1 MAGGYN
7 RAINIGAMICNN
19 EHVRQSD
26 CEVGNAV
33 STDEV
38 MNEGKPSHAGW
49 ENFTREEL
57 LAELARLHAE
67 NVRLTALLPTTVPT
81 PDMSVPAVRRV
92 LSPAGRNTSAPILS
106 PDQKVRLFRLLFRGR
121 TDVYPLRWE
130 SRNSGRSG
138 YAPACANEW
147 RTGICDK
154 PRIRCA
160 DCGHRVLLALDD
172 QVIYAHLAG
181 DHTVGLYPLMPNS
194 TCYLLAVDFDEE
206 GWREDAMAFRQSC
219 EELGV
224 PVSLEIS
231 RSGNGA
237 HAWIFFSSA
246 VTARDARRMGAAI
259 ISHTCART
267 RQLELS
273 SYDRLFPNQD
283 VLPKGGFGNLIA
295 LPLQKQPRERG
306 CSVFVD
312 ERFEPY
318 ADQWAYLAAIRMMDG
333 RDIEGVIFRA
343 TGGAH
348 PLDVTFIA
356 DEDQVEPWKPP
367 PALPKRLAGPM
378 PASLTLTRAN
388 QLYFEKEQLPQA
400 LLNRLIRLAAFQNPE
415 FYRAQARGF
424 SVWGKPR
431 IIGRAEN
438 CPRHIALPRG
448 CLDDVMTLLRD
459 NDIACDLRD
468 ERCAGEPIVVSFA
481 GTLRDDQQT
490 AVADLLRHDTGI
502 LHAPTAFG
510 KTVTA
515 AAMIAQRGVNTLVLV
530 HRRELLDQWRERL
543 QSFLALDPGS
553 VGTIGGGKSKVTGLI
568 DVAMLQSVAPNGARG
583 ELLRRYGQVIVD
595 ECHHVSADSF
605 EAVLKAVQAHYVL
618 GLTAT
623 PVRRDSQQP
632 VMFMLCGPIRHAAR
646 LPANA
651 PQRLE
656 VFPQRLTAAVDVAA
670 DAPIQ
675 AVFAHLA
682 QDAPRSQMIATAVR
696 EQYGQGRNVLVLT
709 ERTDHLE
716 SLQQMLEGTVQSL
729 FVLHGRLGRKARA
742 SQLAA
747 LDALAGDAP
756 RVVLATGRLVGEGF
770 DHPAL
775 DTLVLAMPVAW
786 KGTLQQYAG
795 RLHREHAGKT
805 GVRVLDYVDGGHPV
819 LLRMWDKRQRGYRA
833 MGYQVCMPG
842 QELQLTLA

>member
-1 MAGGYN
+1 MPA
-7 RAINIGAMICNN
+7 AVP
-19 EHVRQSD
+19 VRD
-26 CEVGNAV
+26 
-33 STDEV
+33 
-38 MNEGKPSHAGW
+38 K
-49 ENFTREEL
+49 
-57 LAELARLHAE
+57 
-67 NVRLTALLPTTVPT
+67 
-81 PDMSVPAVRRV
+81 SVQMTGIDSPPAVRNMGGQG
-92 LSPAGRNTSAPILS
+92 LSPEHKI
-106 PDQKVRLFRLLFRGR
+106 QLFRRLFRGR

-130 SRNSGRSG
+130 SRNSGKSG

-147 RTGICDK
+147 RTAICDK

-160 DCGHRVLLALDD
+160 DCGHRLPLALDD
-172 QVIYAHLAG
+172 QVIYGHLAG
-181 DHTVGLYPLMPNS
+181 DHTVGLYPLMPDS

-219 EELGV
+219 DELSV
-224 PVSLEIS
+224 PVSIEIS

-246 VTARDARRMGAAI
+246 VTSREARRMGAAI

-283 VLPKGGFGNLIA
+283 MLPKGGFGNLIA

-318 ADQWAYLAAIRMMDG
+318 ADQWAHLKAIRPIDG
-333 RDIEGVIFRA
+333 CDLEGVIFRA

-348 PLDVTFIA
+348 PLDVAFIA
-356 DEDQVEPWKPP
+356 EEDQIEPWKPP
-367 PALPKRLAGPM
+367 SALPKRLPGPM
-378 PASLTLTRAN
+378 PASLTLTLAN
-388 QLYFEKEQLPQA
+388 QLYFEKEKLPQA

-424 SVWGKPR
+424 SVWDKPR

-448 CLDDVMTLLRD
+448 CLDNVVMLLRD
-459 NDIACDLRD
+459 NNITPDIRD
-468 ERCAGEPIVVSFA
+468 KRCAGEPIVASFA
-481 GTLRDDQQT
+481 GTLRDDQQA
-490 AVADLLRHDTGI
+490 AVADLLQHDIGI

-515 AAMIAQRGVNTLVLV
+515 AAMIEQRGVNTLVLV

-543 QSFLALDPGS
+543 QSFLGLDS
-553 VGTIGGGKSKVTGLI
+553 KEIGTIGGGKSKATGKI
-568 DVAMLQSVAPNGARG
+568 DVAMLQSVAPNGTHGA
-583 ELLRRYGQVIVD
+583 LLRCYGQVIID
-595 ECHHVSADSF
+595 ECHHVCADSF
-605 EAVLKAVQAHYVL
+605 EAVLKAVQARYVL

-632 VMFMLCGPIRHAAR
+632 VMYMLCGPIRHAAR
-646 LPANA
+646 SPANA

-656 VFPQRLTAAVDVAA
+656 VFPQRLAAAVDVAD

-682 QDAPRSQMIATAVR
+682 QDTLRSQMIAATVR
-696 EQYGQGRNVLVLT
+696 EQYGQRRKVLVLT

-729 FVLHGRLGRKARA
+729 FVLHGRLGRKARDI
-742 SQLAA
+742 QLTA

-756 RVVLATGRLVGEGF
+756 RVVLATGRLIGEGF

-819 LLRMWDKRQRGYRA
+819 LLRMWEKRQRGYRA
-833 MGYQVCMPG
+833 MGYHMCMPG
-842 QELQLTLA
+842 KELHQLTLT

>member
-1 MAGGYN
+1 
-7 RAINIGAMICNN
+7 
-19 EHVRQSD
+19 
-26 CEVGNAV
+26 
-33 STDEV
+33 
-38 MNEGKPSHAGW
+38 MNDAKLSRSGW
-49 ENFTREEL
+49 ENRRREEL
-57 LAELARLHAE
+57 LAELTRLQAENARLA
-67 NVRLTALLPTTVPT
+67 ALLREA
-81 PDMSVPAVRRV
+81 VPAHGKLEAAPPGNPSLAVRSTSTST
-92 LSPAGRNTSAPILS
+92 LSPQ
-106 PDQKVRLFRLLFRGR
+106 QKVHLFRSLFRGR

-130 SRNSGRSG
+130 SHNSGKSG

-147 RTGICDK
+147 RTGVCEK

-160 DCGHRVLLALDD
+160 DCAHRVLLSLDD

-181 DHTVGLYPLMPNS
+181 DHTVGLYPLMPDG

-206 GWREDAMAFRQSC
+206 SWRDDAMAFRQSC
-219 EELGV
+219 DELDV

-237 HAWIFFSSA
+237 HAWIFFATA
-246 VTARDARRMGAAI
+246 VTARDARRLGSAI
-259 ISHTCART
+259 ISHTCVRT

-295 LPLQKQPRERG
+295 LPLQKQPREHG

-312 ERFEPY
+312 GTFEPV
-318 ADQWAYLAAIRMMDG
+318 ADQWAFLASVRTMDG

-348 PLDVTFIA
+348 PLDVAFIA
-356 DEDQVEPWKPP
+356 EEDRVEPWNPP
-367 PALPKRLAGPM
+367 PALAKRLAGAM
-378 PASLTLTRAN
+378 PVSLTLTLAN
-388 QLYFEKEQLPQA
+388 QLYLEKAQLPQS
-400 LLNRLIRLAAFQNPE
+400 LLNRLIRIAAFQNPE

-424 SVWGKPR
+424 SVWDKPR

-448 CLDDVMTLLRD
+448 CLDEVMTLLTD
-459 NDIACDLRD
+459 NDITCDIRD
-468 ERCAGEPIVVSFA
+468 ERCAGESLAVSFA
-481 GTLRDDQQT
+481 GTLRDDQRA
-490 AVADLLRHDTGI
+490 AVDDLLRHDAGI

-515 AAMIAQRGVNTLVLV
+515 AAMIARRGVTTLVLV

-543 QSFLALDPGS
+543 QSFLALDPRDI
-553 VGTIGGGKSKVTGLI
+553 GTIGGGKSKSTGRI
-568 DVAMLQSVAPNGARG
+568 DVAMLQSVAPDGPRGA
-583 ELLRRYGQVIVD
+583 LLRHYGHVIVD

-605 EAVLKAVQAHYVL
+605 EAVLKAVNARYVL

-632 VMFMLCGPIRHAAR
+632 VMFMLCGPVRHAAR
-646 LPANA
+646 PPPNA
-651 PQRLE
+651 PHSLE
-656 VFPQRLTAAVDVAA
+656 VFPQRLTSSVDVAA

-675 AVFAHLA
+675 TVFAQLA
-682 QDAPRSQMIATAVR
+682 QDPPRTDMIAAAIC
-696 EQYGQGRNVLVLT
+696 EQFGQGRKVLVLT

-716 SLQQMLEGTVQSL
+716 SLQKTLDAAVEPLV
-729 FVLHGRLGRKARA
+729 VLHGRLTKKTRA
-742 SQLAA
+742 AQLAA
-747 LDALAGDAP
+747 LEALADDAP

-805 GVRVLDYVDGGHPV
+805 GVRVVDFVDGGHPA
-819 LLRMWDKRQRGYRA
+819 LNRMWEKRQRGYRA
-833 MGYQVCMPG
+833 MGYQVRLAG
-842 QELQLTLA
+842 DGEQLTLA

>member
-1 MAGGYN
+1 
-7 RAINIGAMICNN
+7 MICNN

-26 CEVGNAV
+26 CEMRNAV
-33 STDEV
+33 STDEA

-57 LAELARLHAE
+57 LAELVRLHAE

-81 PDMSVPAVRRV
+81 PDKSVPAVRREP
-92 LSPAGRNTSAPILS
+92 SPAGRNTSAPILS
-106 PDQKVRLFRLLFRGR
+106 PDQKVQLFRRLFRGR

-130 SRNSGRSG
+130 SRNSGKSG

-147 RTGICDK
+147 RIGICDK

-160 DCGHRVLLALDD
+160 DCGHRVLLPLDD

-181 DHTVGLYPLMPNS
+181 DHTVGLYPLMPDS

-206 GWREDAMAFRQSC
+206 DWREDAMAFRQSC

-318 ADQWAYLAAIRMMDG
+318 ADQWAYLAAIPMMDG

-343 TGGAH
+343 TGSAH
-348 PLDVTFIA
+348 PLDVAFIA
-356 DEDQVEPWKPP
+356 EEDQVEPWKPP
-367 PALPKRLAGPM
+367 PALPKRLPGPM
-378 PASLTLTRAN
+378 PASLTLTLAN

-424 SVWGKPR
+424 SVWDKPR

-448 CLDDVMTLLRD
+448 CRDDVMTLLRD
-459 NDIACDLRD
+459 NDVACDLRD

-543 QSFLALDPGS
+543 QSFLGLDPRAI
-553 VGTIGGGKSKVTGLI
+553 GTIGGGKSKATGLI
-568 DVAMLQSVAPNGARG
+568 DVAMLQSVAPDSTRG

-605 EAVLKAVQAHYVL
+605 EAVLKAVQARYVL

-651 PQRLE
+651 PQLLE
-656 VFPQRLTAAVDVAA
+656 VFPQRLTAAVDVAD

-682 QDAPRSQMIATAVR
+682 QDAPRSQMIAASVR

-770 DHPAL
+770 DHPVL

-795 RLHREHAGKT
+795 RLHREHVGKT

-833 MGYQVCMPG
+833 MGYQVCVPG